1 MLSARRR
8 LLLIPAVL
16 FVASCACFT
25 SQYSVTPQRY
35 SGVRLYQVYCASCHG
50 LEGYGDGPVAP
61 LVKARVPDLTSLA
74 ARNGGTF
81 PADQVYGVID
91 GQLASPTHGT
101 RKMPVWGFEFYGTA
115 SDDRAAHREASQT
128 ITRLVEYLR
137 TLQPRY
143 YYK

>member
-1 MLSARRR
+1 MRSARRR
-8 LLLIPAVL
+8 LLLIPIVF

-50 LEGYGDGPVAP
+50 LEGHGDGPVAP
-61 LVKARVPDLTSLA
+61 LVKARVPDLTGLA

-81 PADQVYGVID
+81 PADPLYRVID
-91 GQLASPTHGT
+91 GQQASPTHGT
-101 RKMPVWGFEFYGTA
+101 RKMPVWGFEFYGTDA
-115 SDDRAAHREASQT
+115 DDSAAHRQATET

-137 TLQPRY
+137 TIQPDY
-143 YYK
+143 FYK